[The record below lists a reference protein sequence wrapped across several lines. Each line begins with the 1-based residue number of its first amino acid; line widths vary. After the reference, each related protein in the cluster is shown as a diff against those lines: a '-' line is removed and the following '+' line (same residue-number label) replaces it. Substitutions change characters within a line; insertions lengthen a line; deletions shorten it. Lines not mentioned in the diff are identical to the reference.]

1 MEIMDNIAMFRQLKA
16 GIMTVTPEIA
26 SAWLGHNEG
35 NREIGNNLVAKYAS
49 DIVEGHFTLNPDAIA
64 INERGNLCNGQHRLS
79 AIVRSGIPV
88 DCFVV
93 LDFPVTKEDFLN
105 FDSGKNRTIRDRIYL
120 SGHDTPKAVIDFA
133 GLYLRLK
140 YNNHLSTASQRLDF
154 IDANAIHI
162 EWMVKIARLNG
173 RGNTRF
179 PMLFMIALMDAH
191 LCGAKDK
198 AIEAFI
204 RAYVYNEVEDMQEY
218 YPRHAI
224 ELRQSKI
231 AHRPD
236 KNSINIAKSRF
247 NAFENKLQKCYVRD
261 NLYQAELLP
270 RSNRETDR

>member
-1 MEIMDNIAMFRQLKA
+1 MVAMNNIAMFRQLKA

-26 SAWLGHNEG
+26 SEWLWRNEG
-35 NREIGNNLVAKYAS
+35 NREISNNLVTKYAS
-49 DIVEGHFTLNPDAIA
+49 DIAEGHFTLNPDAIA

-79 AIVRSGIPV
+79 AIVRSGVPA

-105 FDSGKNRTIRDRIYL
+105 FDSGKNRTIRDRVYL
-120 SGHDTPKAVIDFA
+120 SGHDIPKCVIDFA

-154 IDANAIHI
+154 IDANATHI
-162 EWMVKIARLNG
+162 EWMMKVARLNG

-179 PMLFMIALMDAH
+179 PMLFMVALMDAH

-204 RAYVYNEVEDMQEY
+204 RAYVYNEVEDMPEY

-224 ELRQSKI
+224 ELRQSRI

-236 KNSINIAKSRF
+236 KNSINVAKSRF

-270 RSNRETDR
+270 LGNR